1 MAGPQLALCM
11 TKGVLPPIQTEKIQ
25 GTSSWLSELVQGV
38 LVPGCQQNARYDF
51 ACRDDGG
58 GSAEGRS
65 EARKNGMGGMG
76 HGTWDMGHGMGW
88 AWACSSSPEAVCM
101 QSNGAA
107 LDGLYATSA
116 AGQGDMQLCSYV
128 AMRISHCLAWPDGR

>member
-38 LVPGCQQNARYDF
+38 LVPGCQQKNARYDF

-65 EARKNGMGGMG
+65 EASKKGMGGMG
-76 HGTWDMGHGMGW
+76 WDGTWDGRGR
-88 AWACSSSPEAVCM
+88 AVLRLRPYCT
-101 QSNGAA
+101 
-107 LDGLYATSA
+107 GLY
-116 AGQGDMQLCSYV
+116 MQ
-128 AMRISHCLAWPDGR
+128 